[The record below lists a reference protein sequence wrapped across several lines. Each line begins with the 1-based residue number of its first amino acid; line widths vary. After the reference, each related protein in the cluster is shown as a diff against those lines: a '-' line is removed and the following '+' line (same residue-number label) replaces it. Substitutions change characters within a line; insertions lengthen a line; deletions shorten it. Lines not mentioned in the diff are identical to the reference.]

1 MTQNPLCD
9 HPVGSKSSKKEKNS
23 GIGCH
28 KRDTVKKASLIDQIL
43 TYKSFIKPL
52 SSLSTTY
59 NNEQKSYHK
68 SYALPPPPEKNS

>member
-28 KRDTVKKASLIDQIL
+28 KRDTVKKASLNWVLSERI
-43 TYKSFIKPL
+43 YASFTLVTLVRPVIEKFKKL
-52 SSLSTTY
+52 VTQTST
-59 NNEQKSYHK
+59 H
-68 SYALPPPPEKNS
+68 LCMP